1 MVIVVIAATNLSSE
15 NCDMNAR
22 TMNKIEFVYRIARFG
37 FLLALG
43 VLALTA
49 LFATAAPVKTDA
61 RSNPNAVATDTT
73 SLKPPD
79 KGQIPVAFLISDGA
93 VVIDFCG
100 PWEVFQDVRS
110 RVAKKC
116 RSVCIRWPK
125 RRNRSA
131 PVAECRSFQIT
142 RSKTPRRRR

>member
-1 MVIVVIAATNLSSE
+1 MVIVVIAAMNVSSE

-43 VLALTA
+43 VLALSA
-49 LFATAAPVKTDA
+49 LFATVAPVKTDH
-61 RSNPNAVATDTT
+61 AVATDTT

-79 KGQIPVAFLISDGA
+79 KVQIPVAFLISDGA

-100 PWEVFQDVRS
+100 PWEVFQDV
-110 RVAKKC
+110 
-116 RSVCIRWPK
+116 
-125 RRNRSA
+125 
-131 PVAECRSFQIT
+131 
-142 RSKTPRRRR
+142 